1 MGQALERYRRQD
13 RGRDRPGRELRAPD
27 VKFLATLEGAL
38 RRANRLVALILGA
51 ALVATVLFVLV
62 DGVGRKTGWGSL
74 GGSDEISGYVMAAVA
89 SWGLGC
95 ALLDRA
101 HVRID
106 LIRQRL
112 APVGQ
117 GLMDLFAMIV
127 TNGVVLLI
135 AWYCWPVLQKTIERG
150 SRANTPLETPLWI
163 PQGIW
168 FAGWAW
174 FALSATALSLIGIA
188 YLASGHRTE
197 LANAIGLGSELDQ

>member
-1 MGQALERYRRQD
+1 MSLID
-13 RGRDRPGRELRAPD
+13 
-27 VKFLATLEGAL
+27 TLEGAL

-51 ALVATVLFVLV
+51 ALVATVGFVLV
-62 DGVGRKTGWGSL
+62 DVIGRKTGWGSL

-89 SWGLGC
+89 SWGLAC

-112 APVGQ
+112 RAAGQ
-117 GLMDLFAMIV
+117 AMMDLFAMIV
-127 TNGVVLLI
+127 TNGIVLLI
-135 AWYCWPVLQKTIERG
+135 AYHCWPVLQKTIERG

-174 FALSATALSLIGIA
+174 FALSATALSLIGIV
-188 YLASGHRTE
+188 YLAQGRRAEFGAS
-197 LANAIGLGSELDQ
+197 IGLGSELEQ

>member
-1 MGQALERYRRQD
+1 MHRIE
-13 RGRDRPGRELRAPD
+13 
-27 VKFLATLEGAL
+27 TLEGAL
-38 RRANRLVALILGA
+38 RRANRLVALALGL
-51 ALVATVLFVLV
+51 ALVGTVIFVLIDV
-62 DGVGRKTGWGSL
+62 IGRKTGWGSL

-89 SWGLGC
+89 SWGLSC

-112 APVGQ
+112 NAAGQ
-117 GLMDLFAMIV
+117 GLMDVFAMMV

-135 AWYCWPVLQKTIERG
+135 AWHCWPVLEKTIERG

-174 FALSATALSLIGIA
+174 FALCATALSLIAIA
-188 YLASGHRTE
+188 YLAHGRHADVTRV
-197 LANAIGLGSELDQ
+197 IGLGSELDP